1 MQIIG
6 KGAEATI
13 TLKQNIVEKERTQK
27 KYRHPDIDK
36 EIREIRTKKEAKIM
50 GKLKNIAP
58 KIISTEKTKITMEY
72 IKGPP
77 LKDILDKNI
86 NLAKEI
92 GKICGELHDK
102 NIIHG
107 DLTTSN
113 MMLQQKKP
121 QEKQNTNHII
131 FIDFGLSQI
140 STKEE
145 DKAVDL
151 HLFKE
156 AVESKHYKYE
166 KEIWKKFLEGYN
178 PKNKQE
184 ILKRLKKVEQR
195 GRNKNKN

>member
-1 MQIIG
+1 MNKIIG

-13 TLKQNIVEKERTQK
+13 TLENSKVIKERQEK
-27 KYRHPDIDK
+27 KYRHPQLDK
-36 EIREIRTKKEAKIM
+36 ELRKTRTKKEAKIM
-50 GKLKNIAP
+50 QKIPGIAP
-58 KIISTEKTKITMEY
+58 NIIETDNESKIIMEH
-72 IKGPP
+72 INGPL
-77 LKDILDKNI
+77 LKDILDANI
-86 NLAKEI
+86 KLAKEI
-92 GKICGELHDK
+92 GNICGQIHDK

-113 MMLQQKKP
+113 IILQQTKNHE
-121 QEKQNTNHII
+121 QNSEHEIQNFEKIR

-166 KEIWKKFLEGYN
+166 KEIWKKFLEGY
-178 PKNKQE
+178 
-184 ILKRLKKVEQR
+184 
-195 GRNKNKN
+195 